1 MEAREIGK
9 IMAMR
14 PENTIPGHL
23 IDPGKLSEI
32 QELTKVAKMVM
43 TLICSN
49 ISCNYHSL

>member
-1 MEAREIGK
+1 
-9 IMAMR
+9 MAIR

-23 IDPGKLSEI
+23 IEPGKLSEI

-49 ISCNYHSL
+49 ISSNHHLL